1 MSIASGFLWGLV
13 SDRFSRRTA
22 FVWIFTL
29 QSAGYLTFALWQ
41 AMPGYLLAGLLFAVT
56 AWSIP
61 AVMGATVGDVFGSVA
76 APAAFGFVTLIFG
89 IGQSLGP
96 IIAGAIADIA
106 GAFKP
111 AFILAAVVALCGAPL
126 SLFVRT
132 RYSSQTDEEAGS

>member
-1 MSIASGFLWGLV
+1 
-13 SDRFSRRTA
+13 
-22 FVWIFTL
+22 
-29 QSAGYLTFALWQ
+29 
-41 AMPGYLLAGLLFAVT
+41 MPGYLLAGLLFAVT